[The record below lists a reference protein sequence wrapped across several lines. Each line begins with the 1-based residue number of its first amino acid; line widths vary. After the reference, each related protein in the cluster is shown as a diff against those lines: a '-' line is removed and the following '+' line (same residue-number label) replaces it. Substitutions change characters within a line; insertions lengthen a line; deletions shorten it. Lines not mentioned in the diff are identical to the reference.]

1 MKMHNPRLCTRASR
15 SAIRVEGWQR
25 VLFTR
30 PSLHCQNNW
39 HHSWTISTSSMN
51 IRYMKAVLE
60 YLVESAILQMKRHSS
75 IHVVPV
81 MSVMQNSHE
90 TNNAIKATINDTR
103 TNDFEQQRRI
113 EKSWYQIAIL
123 GIYVIIHNQA
133 ILVPMTTCFS
143 ICFSLQTDPTYAVHV
158 KDANKT
164 QHPPCPLSLAK
175 ELYQKFIC
183 ERLVSNIL
191 SCMKFSIVV
200 DHMNWM
206 KFSQRQRMLLFSKD
220 DDLHSALW
228 FLLLRGTQCFIT
240 MLRLAGP
247 TAFFEELLINKDEWN
262 KKNAESVFHHNF
274 LL

>member
-1 MKMHNPRLCTRASR
+1 MVSNWLPLSLSSQKKQILSILVERVPCRNACFAVGCWSIFLTKILHWLNLQKKTWMISSSLIQMHNPRLRTRPSR

-175 ELYQKFIC
+175 
-183 ERLVSNIL
+183 
-191 SCMKFSIVV
+191 
-200 DHMNWM
+200 
-206 KFSQRQRMLLFSKD
+206 
-220 DDLHSALW
+220 
-228 FLLLRGTQCFIT
+228 
-240 MLRLAGP
+240 
-247 TAFFEELLINKDEWN
+247 
-262 KKNAESVFHHNF
+262 
-274 LL
+274 